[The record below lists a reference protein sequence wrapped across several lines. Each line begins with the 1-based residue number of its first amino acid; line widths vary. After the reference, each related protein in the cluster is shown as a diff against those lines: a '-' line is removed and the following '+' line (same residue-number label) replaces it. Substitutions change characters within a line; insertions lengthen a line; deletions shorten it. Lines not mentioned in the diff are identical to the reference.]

1 LLLVEYVPMRKLY
14 LGYPQELEKKLFD
27 DIASSKNDDPFY
39 PVTVAVENN
48 LAGVYLRRVLAR
60 CGSYCRVRFLTLPDL
75 AAELAEGAP
84 DYASRETLP
93 PFGED
98 WLAALTAREAA
109 GGYFGPVAGRP
120 GFREALRQTFQE
132 LEEAGLQQVP
142 FPPNSDPHRIGE
154 LQRLFD
160 RYRELRRPFA
170 NRGEAFAA
178 AAQSAP
184 AEPFLL
190 ALHGIYILSALEK
203 ELLASLAAHVKMSI
217 YWQQSAAAL
226 APVKETLQWYQEQGF
241 IIERLPPPPP
251 PRSSLARLQSSLFQT
266 PPGETGPPPAGDM
279 SLEFICA
286 PDEIREVEE
295 ITREII
301 RLARTGVRF
310 GEMAVLL
317 PHFTYSRLIRER
329 LAAAGIPCY
338 LAGGQSLA
346 QARAGRSFLLLLE
359 MIGSDYPRL
368 EVIEFLTYAPIDY
381 RRVLDLETPVSPS
394 FWDYLTMQAGVIKG
408 RRQWREALDRYRRQL
423 LGLIREQE
431 DDDAAAEAGRLR
443 SQIAAVD
450 LLLVFLEKFFEAL
463 ERFGS
468 CRSWT
473 GLSAVAGEFVFRF
486 FHPGE
491 EREVLRRFLKGLCRL
506 DECGGEFDLK
516 PALELLRSAMQA
528 TTLPAGRFQQEGV
541 NLLPL
546 HSAAGLCFT
555 ALFIP
560 GLAEKIIPAPVS
572 TDPLLPEAERLALE
586 GALPLRRRKLEVEAL
601 RFNLALGGALRK
613 AVLTWPRTAAAGS
626 REQLPSFFL
635 SRCGEALLG
644 TRPGYEQLSLLPGYR
659 YVPAAAR
666 EETVDDPVT
675 AVEYDLTCCHHL
687 PPPLQPVQYY
697 RRLSAALDQ
706 LLEADLAKRRN
717 LLSPF
722 EGMFTPHGAPQ
733 SLLAARLAGW
743 GGRVSAT
750 ALEDYAR
757 CPYSYFL
764 KRLLYLTPLEEPEQ
778 LLSMEPLPRGR
789 LVHRILE
796 QFYRR
801 AAAEGLLPV
810 ERHPDECRTLLTRV
824 AGEEFDALPPEELP
838 PYPLLWQLQ
847 RRSLGEMLRAL
858 LDWEI
863 ETAVGFVPVDF
874 ELSFGFPDSGNQV
887 ILSLPSGE
895 KLYFRGRI
903 DRVDRSG
910 SRIRVIDYKT
920 GRKRIKDES
929 LAGGEALQLPVYLLA
944 AGSIFNLPQQDEVE
958 AYAYHLS
965 PAGVKTVL
973 FSGKPWPQKE
983 RLLQETA
990 AVLYGGIAAGY
1001 FFPYPNPGCR
1011 FCDYRTVC
1019 GPEIERSFRL
1029 KAADPVLASF
1039 LKMKEENA

>member
-1 LLLVEYVPMRKLY
+1 MVEYVLMCKLY
-14 LGYPQELEKKLFD
+14 LGSPQSLEKKLFD
-27 DIASSKNDDPFY
+27 DIASVKSDDPFY
-39 PVTVAVENN
+39 PVSVVVESN
-48 LAGVYLRRVLAR
+48 LAAVYLRRALAR
-60 CGSYCRVRFLTLPDL
+60 CGSYCRVRFLTLADL
-75 AAELAEGAP
+75 AAELAEAAP
-84 DYASRETLP
+84 DYASRKTLP

-98 WLAALTAREAA
+98 WLAVLAAREAA

-120 GFREALRQTFQE
+120 GFRAALRQTFQE

-142 FPPNSDPHRIGE
+142 LPPNGDPHRIAE
-154 LQRLFD
+154 LQRLYD

-170 NRGEAFAA
+170 NRVEAFSV
-178 AAQSAP
+178 AAQVAP

-190 ALHGIYILSALEK
+190 ALHGIYVLSALEK
-203 ELLASLAAHVKMSI
+203 QLLISLAAYARITI
-217 YWQQSAAAL
+217 YWQESAAPL
-226 APVKETLQWYQEQGF
+226 PPVKETLQWFQEMGV
-241 IIERLPPPPP
+241 IIERLPLPPSL
-251 PRSSLARLQSSLFQT
+251 RNNLARLQRNLFQF
-266 PPGETGPPPAGDM
+266 PPGGTGPSPAGDM

-301 RLARTGVRF
+301 RLARAGVRF

-317 PHFTYSRLIRER
+317 PHSVYSRLFRER

-338 LAGGQSLA
+338 LAGGQSLV
-346 QARAGRSFLLLLE
+346 QTRAGRSFLLLLE

-368 EVIEFLTYAPIDY
+368 EVIELLTYAPIDY
-381 RRVLDLETPVSPS
+381 RRVLDVEVPVSPS

-423 LGLIREQE
+423 LDQIREQE
-431 DDDAAAEAGRLR
+431 DDCAAKEGWSMPGQLE
-443 SQIAAVD
+443 AVD
-450 LLLVFLEKFFEAL
+450 MLLAFLEEFFDAL

-468 CRSWT
+468 CRSWA
-473 GLSAVAGEFVFRF
+473 GLSAVAGEFVSRF

-491 EREVLRRFLKGLCRL
+491 EREALRQFLKRLRRL
-506 DECGGEFDLK
+506 DECGGEFELK
-516 PALELLRSAMQA
+516 PALELLQSAMQA
-528 TTLPAGRFQQEGV
+528 TALPVGRFQQEGV

-546 HSAAGLCFT
+546 NSAAGLCFT

-560 GLAEKIIPAPVS
+560 GLAEKIIPAPVT
-572 TDPLLPEAERLALE
+572 TDPLLPEAERLALAW
-586 GALPLRRRKLEVEAL
+586 ALPLRRRKLEVEAV
-601 RFNLALGGALRK
+601 RFSLALGGALRK

-659 YVPAAAR
+659 YVPANAR
-666 EETVDDPVT
+666 EEVVDVPVT
-675 AVEYDLTCCHHL
+675 AVEYDLTCCHDL
-687 PPPLQPVQYY
+687 PTSLQPVQYY

-706 LLEADLAKRRN
+706 LLEADLARRSRR
-717 LLSPF
+717 LSPF
-722 EGMFTPHGAPQ
+722 EGMFTPQGAPQ
-733 SLLAARLAGW
+733 NLLAARLAGL

-750 ALEDYAR
+750 ALEEYAR
-757 CPYSYFL
+757 CPYCYFL
-764 KRLLYLTPLEEPEQ
+764 KRLLNLTSLEEPEQ
-778 LLSMEPLPRGR
+778 LLSMEPLQRGR
-789 LVHRILE
+789 LIHRILE
-796 QFYRR
+796 HFYRR

-810 ERHPDECRTLLTRV
+810 ERHPDECRTLLNRV
-824 AGEEFDALPPEELP
+824 AGEEFDAVPPEELP
-838 PYPLLWQLQ
+838 PYPLLRQLQ
-847 RRSLGEMLRAL
+847 RHSLEEMLRAL

-863 ETAVGFVPVDF
+863 ETASGFVPVSY
-874 ELSFGFPDSGNQV
+874 ELSFGFPESGNQV
-887 ILSLPSGE
+887 PLSLPSGE

-944 AGSIFNLPQQDEVE
+944 AGHIFKLPQLEEAE
-958 AYAYHLS
+958 AYAYHIS

-990 AVLYGGIAAGY
+990 AALYGGITAGH

-1011 FCDYRTVC
+1011 FCDYRAVC
-1019 GPEIERSFRL
+1019 GPEIERTFRL
-1029 KAADPVLASF
+1029 KAADPVLEAF
-1039 LKMKEENA
+1039 LKMKEEKA